1 MLALYRK
8 YRPETFGALI
18 GQAHTKE
25 ILQAEVAHNQVA
37 HAYLFVGPRGTG
49 KTSTARILAAA
60 INCEKQKGGEPCT
73 VCAHCKAI
81 REGRYLDLIE
91 IDAASQTGVDNVRE
105 NIIESARFVP
115 QVGKWKTYLIDE
127 AHMLSSAA
135 WNALLKTLE
144 EPPERVMFIFATT
157 EPRKMP
163 DTILSRCQ
171 QFRFTPVEF
180 EVLKARLTFIAQ
192 EEGVVVEKKV
202 LSEIALRAGGYIR
215 DAESLLG
222 QVLSLGGKKV
232 SWKDAEG
239 ILGHTAID
247 VVQGLMACV
256 VKGAAGDAVEKLEEL
271 REEGVDLYQLPGH
284 ALDLLRAMHYHAL
297 TDRDHPLLVKR
308 YGSEGIAAVAALLAV
323 NADAAVL
330 RRALTA
336 LVERQAAAHEL
347 PPDLFLEIILSELAE
362 IFSEGQSAP
371 GHSSPVIATP
381 PERRKQSD
389 AMRHPE
395 PVEGSLHSSRDDTGK
410 RLPRRSGGV
419 GIPRNGLRTKTVPTA
434 SEPAEE
440 EKPAPKNKLTLQLQ
454 AIKDVWGAF
463 VDKVHIRNR
472 ALQFIL
478 RTAEPLR
485 VNENRVHLG
494 VHYQFHL
501 EKLGEANNRKIIEDV
516 LAELLGGPVI
526 VQLELLKNEAVE
538 PAASAAEEDPSVL
551 QLMNLFGGKVVE
563 S

>member
-157 EPRKMP
+157 EPRKIP

-239 ILGHTAID
+239 ILGHTATD
-247 VVQGLMACV
+247 AVQGLMACV

-271 REEGVDLYQLPGH
+271 REEGGDLYQLPGH

-297 TDRDHPLLVKR
+297 TDRYHPLLVKR
-308 YGSEGIAAVAALLAV
+308 YGSEGIAAGFIFG
-323 NADAAVL
+323 NHSFGIGGDIQ
-330 RRALTA
+330 RRT
-336 LVERQAAAHEL
+336 ECSRS
-347 PPDLFLEIILSELAE
+347 F
-362 IFSEGQSAP
+362 FSCHCDSA
-371 GHSSPVIATP
+371 
-381 PERRKQSD
+381 R
-389 AMRHPE
+389 
-395 PVEGSLHSSRDDTGK
+395 
-410 RLPRRSGGV
+410 
-419 GIPRNGLRTKTVPTA
+419 
-434 SEPAEE
+434 AEE
-440 EKPAPKNKLTLQLQ
+440 
-454 AIKDVWGAF
+454 AI
-463 VDKVHIRNR
+463 
-472 ALQFIL
+472 
-478 RTAEPLR
+478 
-485 VNENRVHLG
+485 
-494 VHYQFHL
+494 
-501 EKLGEANNRKIIEDV
+501 
-516 LAELLGGPVI
+516 
-526 VQLELLKNEAVE
+526 
-538 PAASAAEEDPSVL
+538 
-551 QLMNLFGGKVVE
+551 
-563 S
+563 